1 MNKHTAEIRMKLF
14 CFYHIIYNFIIYF
27 FVGMKATTAQN
38 AFMKGKI
45 PLIQKDVQ
53 EASSSVVANSGGL
66 VPFSLSVVPSYTLE
80 VTGLSPDTPASAI
93 EDLLS
98 LELGVGGTPLVRPMR
113 VDRGALMKFRRH
125 RDVSDIEG
133 TSFMLFHTPLFRF
146 PKFFLSITIKA
157 CYELFWI

>member
-1 MNKHTAEIRMKLF
+1 MKLF
-14 CFYHIIYNFIIYF
+14 CFYHIIYNFITFFF
-27 FVGMKATTAQN
+27 FVGMKATAAQN

-45 PLIQKDVQ
+45 TLIQKDVQ
-53 EASSSVVANSGGL
+53 EASSVVAYSGGL

-93 EDLLS
+93 ENLLNN
-98 LELGVGGTPLVRPMR
+98 ELGVGGTPLVRPMR